1 MTILVLTLVA
11 ICLVGGAWA
20 TVAEHIAR
28 HKIPQG
34 RTRGAAPSRG
44 SRFAAWHS
52 RHGAKVLGCTNG
64 ATEHTH
70 VRIVQTPYDREE
82 QT

>member
-28 HKIPQG
+28 KRERRCAH
-34 RTRGAAPSRG
+34 
-44 SRFAAWHS
+44 
-52 RHGAKVLGCTNG
+52 V
-64 ATEHTH
+64 EHTH
-70 VRIVQTPYDREE
+70 VRVVQTPYDWKELDSE
-82 QT
+82 GPVLP